1 MEGSKVSVTKATA
14 RPFWS
19 VRMRASRGGLHISG
33 AEGLYETENL
43 QRAIRRYTLR
53 AMEHS
58 RGAPDSMSI
67 SIERLRQRPK
77 AITALP
83 LCTLRCGS
91 PRQARALIGQIL
103 KAAGVS
109 ESAVRCAFGVL
120 NGRTAMRGAA
130 LIAAVDGRRLDPE
143 PARGVRAS
151 RLGIEQGVL
160 RSLGRRLSRLGINNI
175 TVKEAL
181 VLASKVASA
190 RGIIA
195 EICASDDPD
204 YDTGYVA
211 SRRFGYVRVPKIKQ
225 AGSRRGGRAFFVR
238 EGGDVQGIVEYLE
251 KRPVMVTGLSGFR
264 GIKDLDEIIRG

>member
-1 MEGSKVSVTKATA
+1 
-14 RPFWS
+14 
-19 VRMRASRGGLHISG
+19 MRASRGGLHISG
-33 AEGLYETENL
+33 AEGLYDMEAL
-43 QRAIRRYTLR
+43 QLAIMRYSLR
-53 AMEHS
+53 AMEHP
-58 RGAPDSMSI
+58 RGVPDSMVI

-77 AITALP
+77 AIPALP
-83 LCTLRCGS
+83 LCTLGCGS
-91 PRQARALIGQIL
+91 PREAKALIGEIL
-103 KAAGVS
+103 KAVGVS
-109 ESAVRCAFGVL
+109 EEAARRAFGVI

-130 LIAAVDGRRLDPE
+130 LIAARDGRRLDPD

-151 RLGIEQGVL
+151 RLGIEEGVL
-160 RSLGRRLSRLGINNI
+160 RSLGRRLSRLGLNNM
-175 TVKEAL
+175 TVTEAL
-181 VLASKVASA
+181 AIASKVASA

-211 SRRFGYVRVPKIKQ
+211 SRRFGYVRIPKIKQ

-264 GIKDLDEIIRG
+264 GIRDLDEIIRG